1 MEHHSTNSTYAIG
14 GDGVGTSTVLLE
26 AATENISKYGCMRRE
41 YLQEYQPEF
50 YNQLFLS
57 GKLYAHLLKINYTAH
72 QRLGRIMPELAKQTG
87 ATKELKTS
95 APLKWAGLMN
105 TCKVQVE
112 ESILSELI
120 YD

>member
-1 MEHHSTNSTYAIG
+1 MEHHSMNSTYAIG
-14 GDGVGTSTVLLE
+14 GDSVGASTVLSE
-26 AATENISKYGCMRRE
+26 AATENIGKYGCMRRE

-57 GKLYAHLLKINYTAH
+57 GKLHAHLLEINCTAH
-72 QRLGRIMPELAKQTG
+72 QRLGRIMPELAKRAG
-87 ATKELKTS
+87 ATKELKAS

-105 TCKVQVE
+105 TCRVQAE